1 MIPFQKIIA
10 WFLIGLLSFEAIFR
24 IPFIVSDAS
33 ALESQDHE
41 DIVSLLVEEELFRK
55 MSSDIDA
62 YARRIQE
69 TLPHTRTTILTF
81 AKDAHPY
88 LIASANE
95 RLYFSG
101 LPEHGKKT
109 QKLVGTILI

>member
-10 WFLIGLLSFEAIFR
+10 WFLIGLLSFEVIFR
-24 IPFIVSDAS
+24 VPLLLPDAS
-33 ALESQDHE
+33 ALEAADHE
-41 DIVSLLVEEELFRK
+41 DIVSLLVEEDIFRK
-55 MSSDIDA
+55 MSSDIDT
-62 YARRIQE
+62 YARRIQ
-69 TLPHTRTTILTF
+69 TKLPHTRTVILTY
-81 AKDAHPY
+81 AKDTHPY

-101 LPEHGKKT
+101 LPNHGQKT